1 MLFDISG
8 ITGAIDGFT
17 VTFSSVTHLSVTH
30 LSDKPNQEVCSDDFC
45 PYPNP
50 RTEVRTIKPNQE
62 VCNPRTEVR
71 TIKPNQEVCS
81 DDFCPYPNPRTEVRT
96 IALMGEH
103 YSDRPIAL
111 TVILAR

>member
-62 VCNPRTEVR
+62 VC
-71 TIKPNQEVCS
+71 S
-81 DDFCPYPNPRTEVRT
+81 DPYPNPRTEVRT

>member
-62 VCNPRTEVR
+62 VC
-71 TIKPNQEVCS
+71 S
-81 DDFCPYPNPRTEVRT
+81 
-96 IALMGEH
+96 
-103 YSDRPIAL
+103 
-111 TVILAR
+111 